1 MFFVQVHSV
10 DTDQPLTVGIS
21 PEQSSTTSTV
31 SQRNSTASYVHT
43 KFSERRGIIHLFRS
57 ISHSSLPNPSSQ
69 STILF
74 VVAVPNYLSYD
85 DFINFCGS
93 RINHVSELLF
103 IRDSFLEFFFCQS
116 RSAIGLLIRFDPDTS
131 GIIHTL
137 CDHSFH
143 CPCISKWTSLSCQV
157 CRFCQQQDEK
167 QACFICGTTE
177 NLWVCVI
184 CGFLGCGRL
193 LAQLISLL
201 IYSKLTYSRR
211 LISAKYFVTLV
222 AAFLHHEG
230 HAIRHWKNMHHCYS
244 LDLRTQQI
252 WDYVGDTYV
261 HRLNQSKVDG
271 KFGEMNSHCISH
283 EGECGTCEYDE
294 DSGINE
300 ALYSS
305 KVEAIVDEYNRLLA
319 TQLET
324 QRQYYESLLAEAKSK
339 REVSVSEAVEEALIS
354 KTQDIHDKLENC
366 VKEKNVVSDVN
377 QKLIKNQEM
386 WMAKAKQIEERYRT
400 FTVHGISWEFEFT
413 FCLLNNSLQACRVL
427 ALIVTVGL
435 TNYTLYARELT
446 SLKWRNEKIHD
457 LEEQIRDLTVYIEAQ
472 KTLNKITGSDDIK
485 GGTVLPVPAKESS
498 PSSGRKKKGSR
509 RRN

>member
-1 MFFVQVHSV
+1 MFFLQVHSV

-103 IRDSFLEFFFCQS
+103 IRNDGMEERYSVLIKLGNQMDADGFFGSLNGKKFSPSEAEVCHILFLMSVEYTE
-116 RSAIGLLIRFDPDTS
+116 SAEVAGSPPDGCTELPTCPVCLERFDPDTS

-167 QACFICGTTE
+167 QACFICGTLE

-184 CGFLGCGRL
+184 CGFLGCGR
-193 LAQLISLL
+193 
-201 IYSKLTYSRR
+201 YK
-211 LISAKYFVTLV
+211 
-222 AAFLHHEG
+222 EG

-366 VKEKNVVSDVN
+366 VKEINVVSDVN

-386 WMAKAKQIEERYRT
+386 WMAKAKQVEER
-400 FTVHGISWEFEFT
+400 E
-413 FCLLNNSLQACRVL
+413 L
-427 ALIVTVGL
+427 A
-435 TNYTLYARELT
+435 
-446 SLKWRNEKIHD
+446 SLKSRNEKIHD

-472 KTLNKITGSDDIK
+472 KTLNKITDSDDIK
-485 GGTVLPVPAKESS
+485 GGTLLPVPAKESS
-498 PSSGRKKKGSR
+498 PSSGRKKGSR